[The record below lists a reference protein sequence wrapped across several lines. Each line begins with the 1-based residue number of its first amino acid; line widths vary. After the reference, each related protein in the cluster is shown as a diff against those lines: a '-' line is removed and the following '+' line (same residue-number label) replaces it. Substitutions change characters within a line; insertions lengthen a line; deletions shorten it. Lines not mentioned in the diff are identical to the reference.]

1 MEILVGDVKG
11 KVAILVDDMADTGR
25 TLALAAK
32 TLRDAGAK
40 EVYAHITHGI
50 LSGDAIGLVRRLDL
64 ERLVV
69 TNTIP
74 NSEKASRSERKLEIM
89 DVSAVIAESI
99 RRAHHGE
106 SIAVLFEEASGVMV

>member
-1 MEILVGDVKG
+1 
-11 KVAILVDDMADTGR
+11 MADTGR

-32 TLRDAGAK
+32 TLRDAGASR
-40 EVYAHITHGI
+40 VYAHISHGI
-50 LSGDAIGLVRRLDL
+50 LSGRSIDLVRKLEM

-74 NSEKASRSERKLEIM
+74 NVEKVQESGGRLEVM
-89 DVSAVIAESI
+89 DVSPVIAESI

-106 SIAVLFEEASGVMV
+106 SIAVLFTDNLMGF